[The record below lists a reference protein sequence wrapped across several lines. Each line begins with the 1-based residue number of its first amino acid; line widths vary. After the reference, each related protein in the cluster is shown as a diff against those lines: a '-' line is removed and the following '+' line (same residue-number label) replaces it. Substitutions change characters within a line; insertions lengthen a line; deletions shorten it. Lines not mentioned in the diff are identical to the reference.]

1 VCGGTCAV
9 GVTGRLWR
17 TVQGFKDDARP
28 INLITGGSCVRVLRR
43 ALQDFLPL
51 VYAYKGK

>member
-1 VCGGTCAV
+1 V